1 MGTEAMIKLKEAR
14 IVVLKS
20 RGKDN
25 LNIVRKLERQIRTL
39 NKKERRKI
47 IQPIIMSIIQLRCIS
62 FVLLLEQIL
71 SLEYQLSK
79 YHLQIWL

>member
-39 NKKERRKI
+39 NK
-47 IQPIIMSIIQLRCIS
+47 
-62 FVLLLEQIL
+62 
-71 SLEYQLSK
+71 
-79 YHLQIWL
+79 